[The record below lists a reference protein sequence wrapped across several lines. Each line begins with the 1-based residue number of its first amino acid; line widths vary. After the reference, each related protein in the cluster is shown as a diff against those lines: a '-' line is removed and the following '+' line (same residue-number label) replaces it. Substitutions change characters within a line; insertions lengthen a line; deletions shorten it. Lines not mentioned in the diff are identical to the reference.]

1 MVSVT
6 LAVQINKTFI
16 GAESDG
22 WVIIYSNCGIAHKK
36 TLNRFFL
43 PLTDLQE
50 RQGSGRGSWHSVQD
64 PEALVMQ
71 RTDRPGNHDRS
82 YPPGDDR

>member
-1 MVSVT
+1 MGHY
-6 LAVQINKTFI
+6 LLQL
-16 GAESDG
+16 
-22 WVIIYSNCGIAHKK
+22 WNCTKK
-36 TLNRFFL
+36 TKKSHTVFL

-64 PEALVMQ
+64 PEALVTQ